1 MDISTWVGLLGPAAI
16 EGVILGAILAFIWSM
31 ATKILQWLIIGE
43 IILFKWLESRDI
55 LVVNWERLSLGL
67 LENGTIAAQEA
78 LTLLESTIELS
89 TYGLSITLGFI
100 LVRKIKG

>member
-1 MDISTWVGLLGPAAI
+1 METSMWIGLLGPAAI
-16 EGVILGAILAFIWSM
+16 QGVVLGAVLAFIWSM
-31 ATKILQWLIIGE
+31 ATKLLKWLLIGE

-55 LVVNWERLSLGL
+55 IVVNWERLTLGV
-67 LENGTIAAQEA
+67 LENGAAVAQDA